1 MGPAR
6 LRRSRIVIG
15 TARPRLAVVTLVF
28 VFRSETYSLSLIEQI
43 SSLALLAGSVWSTS
57 FSGTMAA
64 SHSIMENYDSVS
76 THTGAHFC
84 LRECAERS
92 KLTKPFK
99 GEAQP
104 ARVRWDVSRLS
115 CAQTVQ

>member
-1 MGPAR
+1 MLCCRTRFAQR
-6 LRRSRIVIG
+6 H
-15 TARPRLAVVTLVF
+15 TAHDTVYMTKSSAA
-28 VFRSETYSLSLIEQI
+28 EQI
-43 SSLALLAGSVWSTS
+43 SSLALLAGSVRSTS

-64 SHSIMENYDSVS
+64 FHSIMENYDSVS

-84 LRECAERS
+84 LTECAERS
-92 KLTKPFK
+92 KLKKPFK

>member
-1 MGPAR
+1 MLCCR
-6 LRRSRIVIG
+6 IRSAQRH
-15 TARPRLAVVTLVF
+15 TAHDTVYMTKSSAA
-28 VFRSETYSLSLIEQI
+28 EQI

-57 FSGTMAA
+57 LSGTMAA

-76 THTGAHFC
+76 THTDAHFC
-84 LRECAERS
+84 LTECAERS

>member
-1 MGPAR
+1 MLCCRTRFAQR
-6 LRRSRIVIG
+6 H
-15 TARPRLAVVTLVF
+15 TAHDTVYMTKSSAA
-28 VFRSETYSLSLIEQI
+28 EQI

-84 LRECAERS
+84 LTECVGRS
-92 KLTKPFK
+92 NLTKPFK
-99 GEAQP
+99 GEVQP

-115 CAQTVQ
+115 RAQTVQ